1 MAISGFAGRFASA
14 RWRVALDV
22 ARWLFK
28 QGRDRLNRNLSE
40 PERAELW
47 DLMKRSKG
55 RRVNL
60 SSREQSRFVAL
71 VKQGATG
78 RGE

>member
-1 MAISGFAGRFASA
+1 MAGFAARFASV

-28 QGRDRLNRNLSE
+28 QGRERLDRNLTKE
-40 PERAELW
+40 EQGELW
-47 DLMKRSKG
+47 DLLKRSRG

-60 SSREQSRFVAL
+60 SSREQGRFMEL

-78 RGE
+78 RE

>member
-1 MAISGFAGRFASA
+1 MAIAGFASRFASV

-28 QGRDRLNRNLSE
+28 QGHERLNKNLTKDE
-40 PERAELW
+40 QRELW
-47 DLMKRSKG
+47 GLLKRSKG

-60 SSREQSRFVAL
+60 SSRDQSRFVEL
-71 VKQGATG
+71 VKRGATG
-78 RGE
+78 RE

>member
-14 RWRVALDV
+14 RWRFALDV

-28 QGRDRLNRNLSE
+28 QGRERLNRNLT
-40 PERAELW
+40 PQERTDLW
-47 DLMKRSKG
+47 ELMKRSKG
-55 RRVNL
+55 RRANL
-60 SSREQSRFVAL
+60 SSREQKRFLDL
-71 VKQGATG
+71 VKRGATG

>member
-1 MAISGFAGRFASA
+1 MAMAGFAARFASV

-28 QGRDRLNRNLSE
+28 QGRERLDRNLSKDE
-40 PERAELW
+40 QRELW
-47 DLMKRSKG
+47 ELLKRSKG

-60 SSREQSRFVAL
+60 TSREQGRFVEL
-71 VKQGATG
+71 VRRGATG
-78 RGE
+78 SE

>member
-1 MAISGFAGRFASA
+1 MAIAGFASRFASV

-28 QGRDRLNRNLSE
+28 QGRERLNKNLTE
-40 PERAELW
+40 PERGELW
-47 DLMKRSKG
+47 ELMKRSKG

-60 SSREQSRFVAL
+60 SSGEQKRFVDL